1 MAPDVCKLRFFFAKI
16 VHTKGVRRATGK
28 RMPEGISGA
37 ASSERAVCGITANEL
52 DFQSFPRETFL
63 AFLHEKACSRPKKR
77 SNYRDEA
84 LIPDRSV

>member
-1 MAPDVCKLRFFFAKI
+1 MAPDVCKLRFFLLKSFIRKACA
-16 VHTKGVRRATGK
+16 GR
-28 RMPEGISGA
+28 PESGCRKEYQA
-37 ASSERAVCGITANEL
+37 PHSSERAVCGITANEL